1 MAAPLSYR
9 HRVVSEADVAF
20 IRQLIRE
27 HPTAS
32 RRQLSKKLCQAW
44 NWVQAN
50 GALRDMLC
58 RGLMLQ
64 LQRAGLIELP
74 PVRQIPR
81 NPLAERSRPVL
92 VPIEAVPV
100 RCRLA
105 EIRPLEFHQVRRTP
119 QEALCNSFARSV
131 PLPGL
136 HATSWGKSP
145 VLGLCAGSPGG
156 LPGLVFGRPSSR

>member
-74 PVRQIPR
+74 HVATPH
-81 NPLAERSRPVL
+81 LAGESLWKNLHTGLLRITKER
-92 VPIEAVPV
+92 
-100 RCRLA
+100 
-105 EIRPLEFHQVRRTP
+105 
-119 QEALCNSFARSV
+119 
-131 PLPGL
+131 
-136 HATSWGKSP
+136 
-145 VLGLCAGSPGG
+145 
-156 LPGLVFGRPSSR
+156 

>member
-1 MAAPLSYR
+1 MAVALSYR

-20 IRQLIRE
+20 IRQLIGE

-32 RRQLSKKLCQAW
+32 RRQLSKKLCEAW

-50 GALRDMLC
+50 GVLRDMLC

-64 LQRAGLIELP
+64 LHRAGLIELP

-81 NPLAERSRPVL
+81 NPLVERSRPVL
-92 VPIEAVPV
+92 VPIEARPL

-105 EIRPLEFHQVRRTP
+105 EIRPLEIHQVRRTP
-119 QEALCNSFARSV
+119 EEALCNSLLDQYHYLGYTQPVGNVTFCY
-131 PLPGL
+131 
-136 HATSWGKSP
+136 TSST
-145 VLGLCAGSPGG
+145 L
-156 LPGLVFGRPSSR
+156 